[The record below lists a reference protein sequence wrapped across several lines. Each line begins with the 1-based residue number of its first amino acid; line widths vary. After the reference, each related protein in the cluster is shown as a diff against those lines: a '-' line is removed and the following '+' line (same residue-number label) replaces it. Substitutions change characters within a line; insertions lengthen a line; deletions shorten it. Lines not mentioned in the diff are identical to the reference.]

1 VLEQTDFTI
10 TWTTDDVSAV
20 DEVYL
25 EYSPDGGES
34 WVPIDGTGSDGTV
47 NNTGSYEWSV
57 PESNVYTDTSR
68 LRLTATDAAG
78 RTTEATSDAFT
89 VQALPNPATAL
100 SAQ

>member
-1 VLEQTDFTI
+1 MLEQTDFTI

-78 RTTEATSDAFT
+78 RTTEVTSDAFT